1 MQALSTNDVLQERRN
16 FTPEKSSLWNKLSF
30 SQKVAETK
38 LTQFGYDLTYLRDN
52 NTSSMAILICGDS
65 IATVDSD
72 GDIDTSS
79 SVTLR

>member
-30 SQKVAETK
+30 SQKIAATK
-38 LTQFGYDLTYLRDN
+38 LTQFGYDLMYLRDN
-52 NTSSMAILICGDS
+52 GSIAILICGDS
-65 IATVDSD
+65 VAIVDSD

-79 SVTLR
+79 NVTIR